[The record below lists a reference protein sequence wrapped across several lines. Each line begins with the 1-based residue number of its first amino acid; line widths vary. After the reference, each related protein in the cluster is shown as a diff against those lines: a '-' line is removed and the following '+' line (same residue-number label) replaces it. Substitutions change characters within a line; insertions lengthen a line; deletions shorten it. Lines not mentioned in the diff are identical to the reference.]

1 MLNFRTILRRRAA
14 ILLILAGLAVAAGLV
29 INQGTNDFVVP
40 TAIGETNESLQ
51 SEDFQYLERANRAFI
66 NLVAKTRSSIVQIT
80 TERKI
85 SQPVPRVQVIPPN
98 GMDRELRRFYNEDW
112 LEELFRNSTPNNP
125 RPPIPVKGVGSGVI
139 VSDDGYILTNNHVIE
154 GADKITVTLA
164 NGKEYDAEL
173 VGRDSALENGGGTD
187 LAVIKIHANELSVL
201 PFGDSDA
208 LEVGEWVI
216 AIGTPH
222 NLSQT
227 VTRGIVSAKER
238 PGFTAYGKFI
248 QTDAPINRGNSGG
261 ALINI
266 RGELVGINTYIAIDG
281 FTRGNIGLG
290 FAIPSNLARQIL
302 PELIENGEIARG
314 WLGISMREVNH
325 DLAEKFGLDSTQGV
339 LVIEV
344 GPDSPAEKAGLR
356 RGDIILEYNKE
367 AIQDMSHLR
376 NSVGST
382 AVGTSVQ
389 LKILRN
395 GKKKQLTAKLEKR
408 TEEALETLLPPDAPD
423 PEIIFPEQEQ
433 EHETE
438 AFAGMRVQKLT
449 PQLSRRYMHQNE
461 TGVIIMKVEL
471 DSPAAKKGIQRGY
484 LIKEIDYKPIE
495 NLKDYEKIIKEL
507 KENGEKFAF
516 VYFKDLSN
524 RGHYATLRINPDDR

>member
-1 MLNFRTILRRRAA
+1 MLNFRNILRRHAA
-14 ILLILAGLAVAAGLV
+14 ILLILAGLAVAVGLV

-40 TAIGETNESLQ
+40 TAIGETNETLQ
-51 SEDFQYLERANRAFI
+51 ELEDFQYLERANRAFI

-85 SQPVPRVQVIPPN
+85 SQPVPRVQVIPP
-98 GMDRELRRFYNEDW
+98 DRMNREFRRFYNEDW
-112 LEELFRNSTPNNP
+112 FEEFFRNNTPNNP
-125 RPPIPVKGVGSGVI
+125 IPTKGVGSGVI

-173 VGRDSALENGGGTD
+173 VGRDSASKNGGGTD

-201 PFGDSDA
+201 PFGDSDV

-266 RGELVGINTYIAIDG
+266 RGELVGINTYIATDG
-281 FTRGNIGLG
+281 FTSGNIGLG

-302 PELIENGEIARG
+302 PELIENGEIVRG
-314 WLGISMREVNH
+314 WLGISMGEVNH

-339 LVIEV
+339 LVTEV
-344 GPDSPAEKAGLR
+344 GPESPAEKAGLR

-389 LKILRN
+389 LKVLRN

-408 TEEALETLLPPDAPD
+408 TEEALETLLSPDAPD
-423 PEIIFPEQEQ
+423 PETVLPEQEQ

-438 AFAGMRVQKLT
+438 AFAGMHVQKLT
-449 PQLSRRYMHQNE
+449 PQLARRYGHPNE
-461 TGVIIMKVEL
+461 TGVIVMNVES
-471 DSPAAKKGIQRGY
+471 DSPAAKKGIQKGY

-495 NLKDYEKIIKEL
+495 DLKDYEKIIKEL

-516 VYFKDLSN
+516 VYFKDLTQ
-524 RGHYATLRINPDDR
+524 RGHYATLRINSEDR

>member
-1 MLNFRTILRRRAA
+1 MLNFRNILHRRAA

-51 SEDFQYLERANRAFI
+51 SEDFQYLERANQAFI

-85 SQPVPRVQVIPPN
+85 TRSVPRIQVIPPD
-98 GMDRELRRFYNEDW
+98 GMGREFRRFYNEDW
-112 LEELFRNSTPNNP
+112 LEELFRNNTPNNP
-125 RPPIPVKGVGSGVI
+125 RPTKGVGSGVI

-173 VGRDSALENGGGTD
+173 VGRDSASKNGGGTD
-187 LAVIKIHANELSVL
+187 LAVIKIDADKLPVL

-266 RGELVGINTYIAIDG
+266 RGELIGINTYIATDG

-302 PELIENGEIARG
+302 PELIENGEIVRG
-314 WLGISMREVNH
+314 WLGISMEEVNH

-339 LVIEV
+339 LVTEV
-344 GPDSPAEKAGLR
+344 GFGSPAEKAGLL
-356 RGDIILEYNKE
+356 RGDIILEYNRE
-367 AIQDMSHLR
+367 TIQDMSHLR

-382 AVGTSVQ
+382 AVGKSVQ
-389 LKILRN
+389 LKVLRN
-395 GKKKQLTAKLEKR
+395 GKKKQLTTKLEKR
-408 TEEALETLLPPDAPD
+408 TEEALETLLSPDAPD
-423 PEIIFPEQEQ
+423 PEIIFPEQE
-433 EHETE
+433 HETE
-438 AFAGMRVQKLT
+438 AFAGMHVQKLT
-449 PQLSRRYMHQNE
+449 PQLARRYMHQNE
-461 TGVIIMKVEL
+461 TGVIVMKVES

>member
-85 SQPVPRVQVIPPN
+85 SQPVPRVQVIPPD

-154 GADKITVTLA
+154 GANKITVTLA

-173 VGRDSALENGGGTD
+173 VGRDSASENGGGTD

-290 FAIPSNLARQIL
+290 FAIPSNIARQIL

-314 WLGISMREVNH
+314 WLGISMGEVNH

-423 PEIIFPEQEQ
+423 PEIIFPEQED
-433 EHETE
+433 ETE
-438 AFAGMRVQKLT
+438 AFTGMHVQKLT
-449 PQLSRRYMHQNE
+449 PQLARRYMHQNE
-461 TGVIIMKVEL
+461 TGVIVMKVES
-471 DSPAAKKGIQRGY
+471 DSPAAKGGIQRGY

-495 NLKDYEKIIKEL
+495 DLKDYEKIIKEL

-516 VYFKDLSN
+516 VYFKDLTQ
-524 RGHYATLRINPDDR
+524 RGHYATLRINSEDR